1 MGVRDVSCRAV
12 VVAMSLLAS
21 GGFRNG
27 AIVVFGSPAT
37 HRSGL
42 NSKTGALRFQGA

>member
-1 MGVRDVSCRAV
+1 MGMRDGACRAV
-12 VVAMSLLAS
+12 VMAMSLLTS
-21 GGFRNG
+21 GGLRNG

-42 NSKTGALRFQGA
+42 NSETGASRFQGA